1 MATIQEISQGSN
13 YQGNAALGGFAPK
26 AIDIDNKPLQTLAA
40 YTVMFNKNQYDQRQK
55 DTDNKIEEL
64 AELSKYDILGA
75 RGKDKDEAIRS
86 YQKLQDSMREYAM
99 RGVPKSPQEKL
110 QQEIELKTNIKEA
123 TDKIKSLNARGIKYN
138 KLLND
143 INGDATT
150 NAEEKRLFKDE
161 LDQNFNDTDWK
172 TPISDLEKYTFE
184 MPKVGDAA
192 MGKTTTSVSVGNQIV
207 QQTVEFFDMQKTM
220 DNSIAEG
227 SGFTEFNTLPPN
239 ATEEQ
244 KKQFARR
251 KAKGGGVKIL
261 NDATGLLNEALQSDE
276 YKNQDGTINTQA
288 VLAKNKMAGNILLG
302 IDRYNQY
309 ATEMKEAAIKGV
321 YTTKLGK
328 KIDLKNII
336 SADKIFLIDKNK
348 PLTTEQ
354 VIFIDKFL
362 RAAPDKEEEKIIE
375 TNEDI
380 NKQNANTA
388 SRNAAVN
395 EGQLQF
401 DKKKWNDTQVGGQTV
416 KNGAWTFAQS
426 VYSDLTKLAD
436 KNGVISPDNVRKL
449 NQEQLKY
456 LGIESDATVG
466 IFNPLE
472 LAAGTAIELING
484 EVRVLNNAKILEDGR
499 YEGKYDNTKSTNVR
513 NIATN
518 RLNEELRNSGTKE
531 LNTYMGID
539 VSGSNTS
546 NTSGGSTSQS
556 GGQSNVLSG
565 SVDKSTLVKGQ
576 SYTVNG
582 KPYVWDGSKLK
593 AQ

>member
-55 DTDNKIEEL
+55 DTDSKITEL

-75 RGKDKDEAIRS
+75 RGKDKEEAINS
-86 YQKLQDSMREYAM
+86 YQKLQESMRQYAM

-161 LDQNFNDTDWK
+161 LDQNFDNTDWK
-172 TPISDLEKYTFE
+172 TPISDLEKYKVE
-184 MPKVGDAA
+184 MPVLGNAVY
-192 MGKTTTSVSVGNQIV
+192 GKTTTSINVGNQIV
-207 QQTVEFFDMQKTM
+207 QQTVDFFDIPKTM

-227 SGFTEFNTLPPN
+227 SGFVEFNTLPTN

-244 KKQFARR
+244 KKEFARR
-251 KAKGGGVKIL
+251 KAKGGAVKVL
-261 NDATGLLNEALQSDE
+261 NDATALLNEALQSGE
-276 YKNQDGTINTQA
+276 YKNEDGTINTQA
-288 VLAKNKMAGNILLG
+288 VLAKNKMAGNILVG

-328 KIDLKNII
+328 TIDLKNII

-375 TNEDI
+375 TNEAI
-380 NKQNANTA
+380 NKQNANT
-388 SRNAAVN
+388 SGFN
-395 EGQLQF
+395 
-401 DKKKWNDTQVGGQTV
+401 
-416 KNGAWTFAQS
+416 AWTSRINANKPSGSGGDGGGTPTAGSDQAALIFGTHINTLKNNFANNGNTNVIVS
-426 VYSDLTKLAD
+426 YNGTDPITRKALGLTEEVRAD
-436 KNGVISPDNVRKL
+436 GKKTGGFVTYRPDGTAMVNSNEDGSGGTPL
-449 NQEQLKY
+449 TIEQLKFSFVSAVKGGSKDEAQ
-456 LGIESDATVG
+456 LDAKFIEEQENGFKG
-466 IFNPLE
+466 IFK
-472 LAAGTAIELING
+472 T
-484 EVRVLNNAKILEDGR
+484 
-499 YEGKYDNTKSTNVR
+499 T
-513 NIATN
+513 
-518 RLNEELRNSGTKE
+518 
-531 LNTYMGID
+531 
-539 VSGSNTS
+539 SGSKIWN
-546 NTSGGSTSQS
+546 GW
-556 GGQSNVLSG
+556 GQGVAPA
-565 SVDKSTLVKGQ
+565 TTTPATTPAPATAKGAIKGFDAKGNPI
-576 SYTVNG
+576 Y
-582 KPYVWDGSKLK
+582 K
-593 AQ
+593 

>member
-26 AIDIDNKPLQTLAA
+26 AVDIDSKPLATLAA

-161 LDQNFNDTDWK
+161 LDQNFNNTDWK

-184 MPKVGDAA
+184 MPTLGNAA
-192 MGKTTTSVSVGNQIV
+192 MGQTTTSVDVGNQIV
-207 QQTVEFFDMQKTM
+207 QQTVSFFDIPKTM

-227 SGFTEFNTLPPN
+227 SGFVEFNTLPPN

-251 KAKGGGVKIL
+251 KAKGGAVKVL
-261 NDATGLLNEALQSDE
+261 NDATGLLNEALQSEE
-276 YKNQDGTINTQA
+276 YKNPDGTINTQA
-288 VLAKNKMAGNILLG
+288 VLAKNKMAGNILVG

-375 TNEDI
+375 TGEAIAEKNAQTSRINAITAQTNARTAARGSGGGSGGSLPAGSDQTALIFGKHVKTIKDYKDKNGKDLVVNYKQTDPVTRSALDLQEDEYVEYKPDGTAI
-380 NKQNANTA
+380 IFNKDGTQKTLFTIEQQKYNFIVAIKGGSKSETGVDAKFIEDQEAGLNSAFGTTNGMQIFQNVGTVAPATNANT
-388 SRNAAVN
+388 
-395 EGQLQF
+395 
-401 DKKKWNDTQVGGQTV
+401 
-416 KNGAWTFAQS
+416 
-426 VYSDLTKLAD
+426 
-436 KNGVISPDNVRKL
+436 
-449 NQEQLKY
+449 
-456 LGIESDATVG
+456 
-466 IFNPLE
+466 
-472 LAAGTAIELING
+472 
-484 EVRVLNNAKILEDGR
+484 
-499 YEGKYDNTKSTNVR
+499 
-513 NIATN
+513 
-518 RLNEELRNSGTKE
+518 
-531 LNTYMGID
+531 
-539 VSGSNTS
+539 NTS
-546 NTSGGSTSQS
+546 PTTTGSGAI
-556 GGQSNVLSG
+556 
-565 SVDKSTLVKGQ
+565 KGFDAKGNPI
-576 SYTVNG
+576 Y
-582 KPYVWDGSKLK
+582 K
-593 AQ
+593 

>member
-13 YQGNAALGGFAPK
+13 YQGNAALGGFAPT

-55 DTDNKIEEL
+55 DTDNKIQEL

-86 YQKLQDSMREYAM
+86 YQKLQESMRQYAM

-161 LDQNFNDTDWK
+161 LDQNFNNTDWK

-192 MGKTTTSVSVGNQIV
+192 MGKTTTSVDVGNQIV

-375 TNEDI
+375 TGEAI
-380 NKQNANTA
+380 SKQNANTSA
-388 SRNAAVN
+388 FN
-395 EGQLQF
+395 
-401 DKKKWNDTQVGGQTV
+401 
-416 KNGAWTFAQS
+416 AWTSRINANKPSGSGGDGGGTSTAGSDQAALIFGTHINTLKNNFANNGNTNVIVS
-426 VYSDLTKLAD
+426 YNGTDPITRKALGLTEEVDAD
-436 KNGVISPDNVRKL
+436 GKKTGGFVTYRPDGTAMVNSNEDGSGGTPL
-449 NQEQLKY
+449 TIEQLKFSFVTAVKGGSKDEAQ
-456 LGIESDATVG
+456 LDAKFIEEQENGFKGIFRTTSGSQIWNGWGQGAAPATTTPAPAAGQKTKTVG
-466 IFNPLE
+466 
-472 LAAGTAIELING
+472 GKKLILPN
-484 EVRVLNNAKILEDGR
+484 
-499 YEGKYDNTKSTNVR
+499 
-513 NIATN
+513 
-518 RLNEELRNSGTKE
+518 
-531 LNTYMGID
+531 
-539 VSGSNTS
+539 
-546 NTSGGSTSQS
+546 
-556 GGQSNVLSG
+556 
-565 SVDKSTLVKGQ
+565 
-576 SYTVNG
+576 
-582 KPYVWDGSKLK
+582 
-593 AQ
+593 

>member
-1 MATIQEISQGSN
+1 
-13 YQGNAALGGFAPK
+13 
-26 AIDIDNKPLQTLAA
+26 
-40 YTVMFNKNQYDQRQK
+40 V
-55 DTDNKIEEL
+55 
-64 AELSKYDILGA
+64 
-75 RGKDKDEAIRS
+75 
-86 YQKLQDSMREYAM
+86 
-99 RGVPKSPQEKL
+99 
-110 QQEIELKTNIKEA
+110 
-123 TDKIKSLNARGIKYN
+123 
-138 KLLND
+138 
-143 INGDATT
+143 
-150 NAEEKRLFKDE
+150 
-161 LDQNFNDTDWK
+161 
-172 TPISDLEKYTFE
+172 
-184 MPKVGDAA
+184 
-192 MGKTTTSVSVGNQIV
+192 
-207 QQTVEFFDMQKTM
+207 
-220 DNSIAEG
+220 
-227 SGFTEFNTLPPN
+227 
-239 ATEEQ
+239 
-244 KKQFARR
+244 
-251 KAKGGGVKIL
+251 L
-261 NDATGLLNEALQSDE
+261 NDATGLLNEALQSQE
-276 YKNQDGTINTQA
+276 YKNPDGTINTQA

-302 IDRYNQY
+302 IDRFNQY
-309 ATEMKEAAIKGV
+309 ATEMKEDAIKGV

-362 RAAPDKEEEKIIE
+362 RAAPDKEAEKIIE

-472 LAAGTAIELING
+472 LGAGTALELVNG
-484 EVRVLNNAKILEDGR
+484 EVRVLNNAKILKDGR
-499 YEGKYDNTKSTNVR
+499 YEGNYDNTKSTNVR

>member
-55 DTDNKIEEL
+55 DTDNKIQEL

-161 LDQNFNDTDWK
+161 LDQNFNNTDWK
-172 TPISDLEKYTFE
+172 TPISDLEKYEFE
-184 MPKVGDAA
+184 MPTLGNAAVGE
-192 MGKTTTSVSVGNQIV
+192 TTTSVTVGNQIV
-207 QQTVEFFDMQKTM
+207 QQTVSFFDMQKTM

-227 SGFTEFNTLPPN
+227 SGFVEFNTLPPN

-251 KAKGGGVKIL
+251 KAKGGAAKVL
-261 NDATGLLNEALQSDE
+261 NDATGLLNEALQSQE
-276 YKNQDGTINTQA
+276 YKNPDGTINTQA

-302 IDRYNQY
+302 IDRFNQY
-309 ATEMKEAAIKGV
+309 ATEMKEDAIKGV

-362 RAAPDKEEEKIIE
+362 RAAPDKEAEKIIE

-380 NKQNANTA
+380 NKQKANTA

-472 LAAGTAIELING
+472 LGAGTALELVNG
-484 EVRVLNNAKILEDGR
+484 EVRVLNNAKILKDGR
-499 YEGKYDNTKSTNVR
+499 YEGNYDNTKSTNVR